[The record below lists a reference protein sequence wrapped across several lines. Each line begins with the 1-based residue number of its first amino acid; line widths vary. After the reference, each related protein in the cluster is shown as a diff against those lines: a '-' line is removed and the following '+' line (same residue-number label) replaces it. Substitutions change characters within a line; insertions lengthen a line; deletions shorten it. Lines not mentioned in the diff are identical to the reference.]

1 MQIIECKDTLENIIN
16 DLKSLC
22 NITAFMGI
30 GCKEYQIQSQEI
42 YFISDCL
49 EKLATTL
56 KEVERSL

>member
-1 MQIIECKDTLENIIN
+1 MQRIECKDTLENIIN

-22 NITAFMGI
+22 NIAMFMGI